1 MNQVA
6 RIPQREGALITAE
19 HAEAVRTALKSSLYP
34 GASDAS
40 VDLVLA
46 YCEAARLDPMQKPV
60 HIVPMWDGKTKQMRD
75 VVMPGIGLYRTNAA
89 RTGQFAGMSEPE
101 FGPMVTE
108 RIGNREVS
116 YPEWCKVTAY
126 RQLPSGHVA
135 EFTAVE
141 YWIENYAIKGGK
153 EQDQSPNAMWSKRVR
168 GQIAKCAQ
176 AQALRMAFPEAVGA
190 APTAEEME
198 GKAIDAEFTQVV
210 ERKAQAPELPDY
222 AADDRFVHTSAI
234 DSAVGDEGIV
244 AICGTPLL
252 LQGQFVG
259 VLFASHRTPRPYS
272 RDEVALLGSLV
283 NAGASATNVNVI
295 SGEQSLFTRDISIG
309 GNAYTDLILVTD
321 CSSAPVTVTS
331 A

>member
-6 RIPQREGALITAE
+6 HMKPREGALVTAE
-19 HAEAVRTALKSSLYP
+19 QAEAIRTALKTSLYP

-40 VDLVLA
+40 VDMVLA

-60 HIVPMWDGKTKQMRD
+60 HIVPMWDGKSKQMRD

-101 FGPMVTE
+101 FGPMITE
-108 RIGNREVS
+108 RIGNREVTF
-116 YPEWCKVTAY
+116 PEWCKVTAY

-168 GQIAKCAQ
+168 GQLAKCAQ

-198 GKAIDAEFTQVV
+198 GKSIIEGEAHVI
-210 ERKAQAPELPDY
+210 ERKAQPAPELPAYPAEDF
-222 AADDRFVHTSAI
+222 AKNLPKWRDLIASGKKSADDLIAMLQTKAKFTEGQLAEIRKPAEKPEPNPDFPLE
-234 DSAVGDEGIV
+234 DEQEDQ
-244 AICGTPLL
+244 A
-252 LQGQFVG
+252 
-259 VLFASHRTPRPYS
+259 
-272 RDEVALLGSLV
+272 
-283 NAGASATNVNVI
+283 
-295 SGEQSLFTRDISIG
+295 
-309 GNAYTDLILVTD
+309 
-321 CSSAPVTVTS
+321 
-331 A
+331 